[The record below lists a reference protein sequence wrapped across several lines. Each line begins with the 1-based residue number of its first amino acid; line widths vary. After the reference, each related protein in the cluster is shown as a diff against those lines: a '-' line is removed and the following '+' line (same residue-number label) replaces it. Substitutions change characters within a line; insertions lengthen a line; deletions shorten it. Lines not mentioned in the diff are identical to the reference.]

1 VAVHEP
7 TVPDTGLERVAD
19 AVADL
24 YQELF
29 GELPSA
35 AKAYADD
42 DLIVCVLR
50 GGLTPIERTLLTDG
64 QRPAMRELRTA
75 FHDAVADR
83 FIETVERITDRTVLA
98 FMSQAHINPDLVVE
112 VFVLDEPLPAE

>member
-1 VAVHEP
+1 VARHEP
-7 TVPDTGLERVAD
+7 TVPDTGLERVSD

-35 AKAYADD
+35 TKAYADD

-50 GGLTPIERTLLTDG
+50 DGLTPIERTLFADG
-64 QRPAMRELRTA
+64 QRGTVREMRTS

-83 FIETVERITDRTVLA
+83 FIETVERITDRKVLA
-98 FMSQAHINPDLVVE
+98 FMSQAHIDPDLVIE